1 MGTLREFAGIV
12 KREIAV
18 YQAVLRD
25 TRTPW
30 AARILLAAGI
40 GYFFL
45 PFDLIPDWIPV
56 LGQLDDLII
65 VPALIAAGLAFV
77 PRGVVAE
84 HRQRINAERNNHA

>member
-1 MGTLREFAGIV
+1 MI
-12 KREIAV
+12 KREIVV

-25 TRTPW
+25 ARTPW

-45 PFDLIPDWIPV
+45 PFDLIPDWIPI

-65 VPALIAAGLAFV
+65 VPALIASGLALA
-77 PRGVVAE
+77 PREIVAE
-84 HRQRINAERNNHA
+84 HRQRINAERNLHA